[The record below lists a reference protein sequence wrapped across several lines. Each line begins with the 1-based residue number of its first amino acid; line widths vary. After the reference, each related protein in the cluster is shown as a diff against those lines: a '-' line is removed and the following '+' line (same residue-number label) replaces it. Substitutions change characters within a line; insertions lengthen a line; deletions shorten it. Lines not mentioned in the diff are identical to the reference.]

1 MNKAEIVFVNQSN
14 TKATW
19 SELTTTTINKFKV
32 LQSITLLINLNSETL
47 FTNLHI
53 LSQLNSV
60 ESQILF
66 LEFSKELKLV

>member
-66 LEFSKELKLV
+66 LELFKELKLV